1 MARLPIPGSDNDTW
15 GDILNDYLSQ
25 AHNSDGSLK
34 TNSVNASQ
42 LQSGSI
48 SDSHINATAAIAQSK
63 IANLSSDLAAKIAS
77 TEKGAASGV
86 AALDSSSLVSAA
98 NMRAFNFRGQ
108 ALTSTS
114 YSRWDVV
121 AYYGRPIL
129 ITNNFTTGSGSP
141 VFISAANY
149 VSLTG
154 ITTLKAWDY
163 GYRADGNTATAAANT
178 TALKNAITD
187 AYALG
192 GAIIELPLGYGF
204 VAKDGSNA
212 WAVELQDKVW
222 LKGQGIMGT
231 QLVLAPSQNCTVVK
245 AHTSTG
251 SGNSNAFFCGVL
263 DMTVDGRKATQSVGS
278 WHGIDFTT
286 NPTTTVQTG
295 DTSFDTHHLVSN
307 VRVYTCAGNGVHM
320 VGRSA
325 ALLDNVH
332 VTNNDGY
339 GVYSTFDTHIVSCQ
353 AESSGLAGFR
363 VANGQVQLTS
373 CKAFLNGVVTA
384 SQGHGY
390 LLANTNLAGCSV
402 TGCIAQNNNAH
413 GFYFNGATGI
423 AAEGLVA
430 DTNNKSN
437 GSYVGFAF
445 DNSAAYNIV
454 SGVSSQ
460 TTQAGGT
467 PGAQAN
473 AISITGGADQNSI
486 TVTHYANGG
495 QTAGSIVAA
504 GSTLLN
510 NHVIG
515 NGVAINPP
523 PGASALATGATAA
536 TRYAGGTVSGAPSSG
551 TFLLGDFVVDQTG
564 KLWVCTIA
572 GSPGTWKA
580 AAGGSFNFR
589 GAWQASTAYVAMD
602 VVTESGAT
610 YIADHSFTSGA
621 VFDAGDWQSLSY
633 FPNYGGSLPAALG
646 AATAGVSSFVSREDH
661 VHPTTGLQ
669 LEPVS
674 LATTQVVVSN
684 TVSETALGSYT
695 IPANSVTSG
704 TTYRITIGGTTDNI
718 ATSGVLTLRLRV
730 GGVTGTL
737 VGSVSMTSQST
748 QKLNFGWCANLLIT
762 VRSGGASGSV
772 VASGSTTT
780 QMDGGTR
787 AWTATVSGAIDFT
800 SSKALAL
807 TAQWATADAN
817 NTIRAEVFSVERI
830 KA

>member
-1 MARLPIPGSDNDTW
+1 MARLPVPGSDNGTW

-34 TNSVNASQ
+34 AGSVNASQ

-48 SDSHINATAAIAQSK
+48 NDSHVNAAAAIAQSK
-63 IANLSSDLAAKIAS
+63 IANLASDLAAKIAS

-86 AALDSSSLVSAA
+86 AALDSSSLISAA

-108 ALTSTS
+108 ALASTS
-114 YSRWDVV
+114 YNRWDVV

-178 TALKNAITD
+178 TALKNAIAD
-187 AYALG
+187 AYSLG

-263 DMTVDGRKATQSVGS
+263 DMTVDGRKAMQSAGS
-278 WHGIDFTT
+278 WHGIDLTT
-286 NPTTTVQTG
+286 NPTTTAQTG
-295 DTSFDTHHLVSN
+295 DTSFDTHHLISN
-307 VRVYTCAGNGVHM
+307 VRVYTCAGDGVHM

-339 GVYSTFDTHIVSCQ
+339 GIYSTFDTHIVSCQ

-363 VANGQVQLTS
+363 VGNGQVQLTS
-373 CKAFLNGVVTA
+373 CKAFLNGVLTA

-437 GSYVGFAF
+437 SSYVGFAF
-445 DNSAAYNIV
+445 DNNAAYNIV

-467 PGAQAN
+467 PGAQTN
-473 AISITGGADQNSI
+473 AISITGGANQNSI
-486 TVTHYANGG
+486 IVTHYANGG
-495 QTAGSIVAA
+495 QTAGSIVAG

-510 NHVIG
+510 NNVIG

-523 PGASALATGATAA
+523 PGASALTTGATAA

-551 TFLLGDFVVDQTG
+551 TFLLGDFVIDQTG
-564 KLWVCTIA
+564 NIWICTAA
-572 GSPGTWKA
+572 GTPGTWKA
-580 AAGGSFNFR
+580 AAAGSFNFR
-589 GAWQASTAYVAMD
+589 GAWQASTAYTAMD
-602 VVTESGAT
+602 VVTEGGAT
-610 YIADHSFTSGA
+610 YVADHDFTSGA
-621 VFDAGDWQSLSY
+621 VFNAGDWQSLSY
-633 FPNYGGSLPAALG
+633 FPNYGSSAAQPLG
-646 AATAGVSSFVSREDH
+646 TASAGVSSFVAREDH

-669 LEPVS
+669 LEPVA
-674 LATTQVVVSN
+674 LATSQTTVSN
-684 TVSETALGSYT
+684 TTTETILGSYT
-695 IPANSVTSG
+695 IPANAVAAG
-704 TTYRITIGGTTDNI
+704 TTYRMTIGGTTDNI
-718 ATSGVLTLRLRV
+718 ATSGVLTLRVRV
-730 GGVTGTL
+730 GGISGTSL
-737 VGSVSMTSQST
+737 GSISLTSQTS
-748 QKLNFGWCANLLIT
+748 QKLGFGWTANLLIT
-762 VRSGGASGSV
+762 ARAGGATGSM
-772 VASGSTTT
+772 VAAGSATT

-787 AWTATVSGAIDFT
+787 AWPATLVSSIDFT
-800 SSKALAL
+800 SSKALVF
-807 TAQWATADAN
+807 TAQWVTADVN
-817 NTIRAEVFSVERI
+817 NTIRAEVFSVERV